1 MAKLEQ
7 AYATSAYF
15 VLLYTREFNPRM
27 GRFADLDDPTTL
39 EGRLA
44 LARRLKA
51 DFDRAGREPI
61 WVVDSMANALHTAY
75 GSPKGASIVV
85 ARGGRVAFKGAWASP
100 AAVEAAL
107 APLAGGDPTAARREL
122 DADLFVPLLPSPP
135 APRSSD
141 ARAGLWVAPGPAR
154 PWAGRIPPPPAAG
167 RPSPPVGADEGRAGT
182 VVAAAPAASGGEGPT
197 ITLRVAGMVCQGCA
211 ISVREAVLRV
221 PHVAGARLAYRP
233 DAPGELV
240 VTTRPG
246 ASEADVR
253 QAVVRT
259 GFTVIDSVAK

>member
-1 MAKLEQ
+1 MAKLERRYGDR
-7 AYATSAYF
+7 ACF

-27 GRFADLDDPTTL
+27 GRFPDLDDPATL

-51 DFDRAGREPI
+51 DFDAAGRKPI
-61 WVVDSMANALHTAY
+61 WVLDSMANTLHTAY

-85 ARGGRVAFKGAWASP
+85 ARGGKVVFKGAWASP

-107 APLAGGDPTAARREL
+107 APLAGPDTAAARREL
-122 DADLFVPLLPSPP
+122 VADLFVPLSPSPP
-135 APRSSD
+135 PPEGPD
-141 ARAGLWVAPGPAR
+141 ARAGLWTAGVAERSPA
-154 PWAGRIPPPPAAG
+154 
-167 RPSPPVGADEGRAGT
+167 RPSPPVAADAGRAAA
-182 VVAAAPAASGGEGPT
+182 VVAAAPVGEGPT
-197 ITLRVAGMVCQGCA
+197 ITLRVSGMVCQGCA

-221 PHVAGARLAYRP
+221 PKVAGASLSYRP

-240 VTTRPG
+240 VTTRAG

-259 GFTVIDSVAK
+259 GFTVIDSAAK